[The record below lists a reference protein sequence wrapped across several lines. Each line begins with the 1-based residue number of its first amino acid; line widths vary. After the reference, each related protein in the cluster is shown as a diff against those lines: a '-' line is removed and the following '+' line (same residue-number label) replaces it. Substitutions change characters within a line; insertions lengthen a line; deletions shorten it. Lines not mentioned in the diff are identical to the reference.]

1 MLPWRRRHKQALA
14 SRTTLQQALV
24 NVAELQGV
32 DKGRV
37 QPPAPAWEARQYVPF
52 LAQQIAQEACPKRHP
67 RRTSVVGMG
76 WLAMPTFWSAMTPPI
91 FLVRHGRMNWSFRRF
106 SQNFAGDGI
115 WR

>member
-37 QPPAPAWEARQYVPF
+37 QPPAPAWEARHYVPF
-52 LAQQIAQEACPKRHP
+52 LAQQIAQEAMPEKAP
-67 RRTSVVGMG
+67 ETDQRRGHGLVSDAYVMVSDDATNILGPARPHELVV
-76 WLAMPTFWSAMTPPI
+76 
-91 FLVRHGRMNWSFRRF
+91 
-106 SQNFAGDGI
+106 
-115 WR
+115 